1 MRQKWT
7 PLYFREREHSFSRT
21 LIKQQWARIV
31 SIEHR
36 TRGGK
41 RAGEG

>member
-21 LIKQQWARIV
+21 LIKQQWVRIV